1 MYKIT
6 FALASV
12 LYCINCPGQYLITVN
27 KIDSITKVLE
37 VTPNKYKKIV
47 KDTITFGR
55 EEITKFPDTILNHK
69 EYFLNIENGNIEKI
83 TTKTVYRQW
92 TTILTIYYRDNR
104 PVKFTRQSWYLAI
117 PKEDFDI
124 YYSND
129 REIYQNKRDTGRGKP
144 YAPAFLEWCYQL
156 LNESKLK

>member
-1 MYKIT
+1 MYKIISV
-6 FALASV
+6 LASI
-12 LYCINCPGQYLITVN
+12 LCCINYLGQDLVTVR
-27 KIDSITKVLE
+27 KIDSVTKTLE
-37 VTPNKYKKIV
+37 ITPNKYKKIV
-47 KDTITFGR
+47 KDTVTYGR
-55 EEITKFPDTILNHK
+55 EEVTALPDTILNHK

-83 TTKTVYRQW
+83 TIKTVYRQW
-92 TTILTIYYRDNR
+92 TTILTIYYRDNK
-104 PVKFTRQSWYLAI
+104 PVKFTRQSWYLTT

-129 REIYQNKRDTGRGKP
+129 TEVYQNKRDTERGKP